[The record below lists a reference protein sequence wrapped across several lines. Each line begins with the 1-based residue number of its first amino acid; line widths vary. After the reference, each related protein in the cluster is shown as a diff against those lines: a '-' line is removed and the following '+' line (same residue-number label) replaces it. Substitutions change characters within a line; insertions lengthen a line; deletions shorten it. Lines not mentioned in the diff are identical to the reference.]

1 MDGAEEPSRYR
12 PAIRRRLRPW
22 GGEVF
27 VLTELAPCRDEVAA
41 LMQRLTA
48 TDTTQDAT
56 QDSGL
61 LPEIY
66 GELRRLAAGYLR
78 QERAGHTLQ
87 ATALVHEAY
96 LKLAGQRNTH
106 WQDRAHFFAV
116 AARIMR
122 RILTDHA
129 RHHRALKRGAGQID
143 LQLEDVQMPEED
155 GGDRLQHLDD
165 ALNRLAEFAP
175 RQAKVV
181 ELRFFGGMTEREI
194 ADHLEICGRT
204 VKRDWTIARAWLH
217 AELAS

>member
-1 MDGAEEPSRYR
+1 MNALATCECEVDVVHLLHRFAEGDKSAEQDLIPS
-12 PAIRRRLRPW
+12 
-22 GGEVF
+22 V
-27 VLTELAPCRDEVAA
+27 
-41 LMQRLTA
+41 
-48 TDTTQDAT
+48 
-56 QDSGL
+56 
-61 LPEIY
+61 Y

-78 QERAGHTLQ
+78 YERADHTLQ

-96 LKLAGQRNTH
+96 LKLAGQRTTR
-106 WQDRAHFFAV
+106 WQDRAHFFAM

-129 RHHRALKRGAGQID
+129 RQHRALKRGSGQID
-143 LQLEDVQMPEED
+143 LKLEDIQMTENED
-155 GGDRLQHLDD
+155 SASLEDLDD
-165 ALNRLAEFAP
+165 ALNRLAAFAP

-217 AELAS
+217 GELAS

>member
-1 MDGAEEPSRYR
+1 
-12 PAIRRRLRPW
+12 
-22 GGEVF
+22 
-27 VLTELAPCRDEVAA
+27 VLTEHAPRRDEVAL
-41 LMQRLTA
+41 LMARLA
-48 TDTTQDAT
+48 SDAS
-56 QDSGL
+56 QDSEF

-78 QERAGHTLQ
+78 HERSGHTLQ

-96 LKLAGQRNTH
+96 LKLAGQHNTH

-143 LQLEDVQMPEED
+143 LQLEDVQLPEDD
-155 GGDRLQHLDD
+155 GSDRLQNLDD
-165 ALNRLAEFAP
+165 ALNRLSEFAP

-194 ADHLEICGRT
+194 GDHLEICGRT

-217 AELAS
+217 AELAL